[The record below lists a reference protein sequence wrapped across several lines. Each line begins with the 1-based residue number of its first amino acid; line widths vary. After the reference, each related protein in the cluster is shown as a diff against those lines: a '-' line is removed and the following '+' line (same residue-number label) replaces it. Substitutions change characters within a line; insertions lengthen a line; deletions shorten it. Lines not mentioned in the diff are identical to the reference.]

1 MQAAASGSMPSNTTT
16 RSAFIV
22 MALCGMTATAASAGP
37 LTGKFQ
43 SPLGVL
49 ALSEG
54 PDGTVV
60 GKITDAKNPCNFPKG
75 TSVLNGARLDDTC
88 VAGTFKACKL
98 ITDTCAGFIEGDTIL
113 LVTKGGSLL
122 SGTVHLDAAG
132 CKTPLSGDALVLKKA
147 ASTTAKKPPPPPPK
161 PKADVNAA
169 QALLKEAQPLI
180 VAGDAEE
187 ARKKCQEAV
196 KLDPEYS
203 QAYNCLGV
211 TYYLR
216 DRYDEAFEQYS
227 KALESDPSNH
237 DVYYN
242 MASIYAIQN
251 KTEEALQY
259 LKLSILNGYISFK
272 TLSQDNDL
280 KNLHGNPEF
289 EKMKAG
295 IME

>member
-1 MQAAASGSMPSNTTT
+1 MNGQ
-16 RSAFIV
+16 RHFK
-22 MALCGMTATAASAGP
+22 ATALLMVVAGLFAATSSAAP

-49 ALSEG
+49 ALKES
-54 PDGTVV
+54 PDGTVT
-60 GKITDAKNPCNFPKG
+60 GTITDPKNPCSFPKG

-98 ITDTCAGFIEGDTIL
+98 ITDTCAGFIEGDAIL

-122 SGTVHLDAAG
+122 SGTVHLDAGG
-132 CKTPLSGDALVLKKA
+132 CKTPLMGDAIVLKKTGA
-147 ASTTAKKPPPPPPK
+147 GAKKPPPPPKPK
-161 PKADVNAA
+161 PKRDAD
-169 QALLKEAQPLI
+169 QAKTLLKEAQPLI
-180 VAGDAEE
+180 VAGEAEE

-211 TYYLR
+211 TFYLR
-216 DRYDEAFEQYS
+216 ERYDEAFEQYS
-227 KALESDPSNH
+227 KALETDPSNH

-280 KNLHGNPEF
+280 KNLHGNAEF

-295 IME
+295 VME